1 MIPEHRALIALYTLI
16 PPRRIQDMQLLT
28 ITNTEVNTNPNLNY
42 LVVKRGIPTK
52 LIFNEYKQCKYK
64 HKLTMM
70 NTDEYNQYK
79 RINLLLP

>member
-1 MIPEHRALIALYTLI
+1 MKEHKII
-16 PPRRIQDMQLLT
+16 
-28 ITNTEVNTNPNLNY
+28 NEVT
-42 LVVKRGIPTK
+42 

-64 HKLTMM
+64 HKLAMM